1 MPTLSPLRFAVAA
14 GVFFANFNNALL
26 WATYAA
32 VTPTTAEYYACS
44 EYTINLVA
52 LVFQIVFIPAAI
64 PSMYAIDHLGLRP
77 SVLVGTWGVTLGAAI
92 RWLAV
97 YAGGGPSVQLA
108 LLFTGQIIA
117 AIATPFAFNA
127 PTKVCALWFGDRERL
142 TANTIMSLSVYAGTS
157 TALALAPFIV
167 SQDANNISK
176 LNFVTFA
183 IVFVTGFSSLLV
195 FNKPEFAPSKSAA
208 EVKHAIPFKQGLY
221 SIAANPQ
228 FLLIFLSYGLTIGA
242 LDSYFT
248 LISDYV
254 TPYGYTEADAGG
266 LGNTTILFGT
276 VSSLILGPILDRTKA
291 HRRVL
296 KVLPIISLL
305 GSIGFYLSVPFL
317 DRRPLLYVS
326 AALIGIGAFCITPI
340 ALELG
345 VECTY
350 PVAEGSSAGLLQS
363 AGQAFAVLALLV
375 SNALR
380 GKLDGSLG
388 GAMVWRIAMCAAV
401 VLVVP
406 FYNAKSLRMESEIQ
420 GSTVMVTGLE
430 TGLETGVP
438 GSLEVSS
445 AGTWIRGSNALGAGL
460 MMQCWCQ
467 IKSVLRD
474 RSDQIRSDQMDL
486 FFNLKRNPIFGDFDR
501 INNNNSSDEIE
512 NISEASAHNLNQ
524 FFSQFLGTYPTQFDV
539 LETPKSYVVHADL
552 PGIKKEHVDISV
564 REGVLTV
571 CGERASED
579 AKQINI
585 TPLMLERVQGRFCRS
600 LRLPSNVDV
609 EDVKA
614 SLELGVLS
622 LTIAKKKADEDAV
635 KKILL

>member
-1 MPTLSPLRFAVAA
+1 MPTLSPLRFEVAT

-32 VTPTTAEYYACS
+32 VTPTTADYYGCS

-64 PSMYAIDHLGLRP
+64 PSMYAIDRLGLRF

-97 YAGGGPSVQLA
+97 YAGGGPSVQLT
-108 LLFTGQIIA
+108 LLFAGQIIA

-127 PTKVCALWFGDRERL
+127 PTKVCAVWFGDRERL

-157 TALALAPFIV
+157 TALALSPFIV
-167 SQDANNISK
+167 SQDSSNISK

-183 IVFVTGFSSLLV
+183 IVFVTGFSSLFV
-195 FNKPEFAPSKSAA
+195 FDKPEFAPSKSAA
-208 EVKHAIPFKQGLY
+208 EVKHEIPFKQGLY
-221 SIAANPQ
+221 SIATNKQ
-228 FLLIFLSYGLTIGA
+228 FLLIFLSYGVTIGA
-242 LDSYFT
+242 LYSYFT
-248 LISDYV
+248 LLSDYV
-254 TPYGYTEADAGG
+254 TPYGYTEMRILSCNSISVLTSLPIQADAGA
-266 LGNTTILFGT
+266 LGNVTILIGT
-276 VSSLILGPILDRTKA
+276 GSSLILGPILDRTKA

-296 KVLPIISLL
+296 KILPITSLL
-305 GSIGFYLSVPFL
+305 GSIGFYLSVSFM
-317 DRRPLLYVS
+317 DRRPLLYIS
-326 AALIGIGAFCITPI
+326 AALIGMGAFCITPI

-380 GKLDGSLG
+380 GKVDGSLG

-406 FYNAKSLRMESEIQ
+406 FYNAKSLRMESEGQ
-420 GSTVMVTGLE
+420 GSTGME
-430 TGLETGVP
+430 TGLES
-438 GSLEVSS
+438 GSSGSEEGSS
-445 AGTWIRGSNALGAGL
+445 PGTWIERVGRGSHDT
-460 MMQCWCQ
+460 
-467 IKSVLRD
+467 VL
-474 RSDQIRSDQMDL
+474 MDL
-486 FFNLKRNPIFGDFDR
+486 FFNLKRNPLFSGDFDR
-501 INNNNSSDEIE
+501 IINNSNAEIE
-512 NISEASAHNLNQ
+512 NVAEASAHNLNQ
-524 FFSQFLGTYPTQFDV
+524 YFSQFLGTYPTQFDV

-552 PGIKKEHVDISV
+552 PGIKKEDVDISV

-571 CGERASED
+571 CGQRASEE
-579 AKQINI
+579 AKQPNIN
-585 TPLMLERVQGRFCRS
+585 PLMLERVQGRFCRS
-600 LRLPSNVDV
+600 LRLPSNLDM
-609 EDVKA
+609 EEVKA

-622 LTIAKKKADEDAV
+622 LTIAKKKADEEAV
-635 KKILL
+635 KKIHL

>member
-97 YAGGGPSVQLA
+97 YAGGGPNVQLA

-176 LNFVTFA
+176 LNFVTFV

-208 EVKHAIPFKQGLY
+208 EVKHAIPFKLGLY

-266 LGNTTILFGT
+266 LGNITILFGT

-305 GSIGFYLSVPFL
+305 GSIGF
-317 DRRPLLYVS
+317 
-326 AALIGIGAFCITPI
+326 
-340 ALELG
+340 
-345 VECTY
+345 
-350 PVAEGSSAGLLQS
+350 
-363 AGQAFAVLALLV
+363 
-375 SNALR
+375 
-380 GKLDGSLG
+380 
-388 GAMVWRIAMCAAV
+388 
-401 VLVVP
+401 
-406 FYNAKSLRMESEIQ
+406 
-420 GSTVMVTGLE
+420 
-430 TGLETGVP
+430 
-438 GSLEVSS
+438 
-445 AGTWIRGSNALGAGL
+445 
-460 MMQCWCQ
+460 
-467 IKSVLRD
+467 
-474 RSDQIRSDQMDL
+474 
-486 FFNLKRNPIFGDFDR
+486 
-501 INNNNSSDEIE
+501 
-512 NISEASAHNLNQ
+512 
-524 FFSQFLGTYPTQFDV
+524 
-539 LETPKSYVVHADL
+539 
-552 PGIKKEHVDISV
+552 
-564 REGVLTV
+564 
-571 CGERASED
+571 
-579 AKQINI
+579 
-585 TPLMLERVQGRFCRS
+585 
-600 LRLPSNVDV
+600 
-609 EDVKA
+609 
-614 SLELGVLS
+614 
-622 LTIAKKKADEDAV
+622 
-635 KKILL
+635 

>member
-44 EYTINLVA
+44 EYIINLVA

-97 YAGGGPSVQLA
+97 YAGGGPTVQLA

-127 PTKVCALWFGDRERL
+127 PTKVCALWFGERERL

-208 EVKHAIPFKQGLY
+208 EVKHAIPFKLGLY

-266 LGNTTILFGT
+266 LGNITILFGT

-326 AALIGIGAFCITPI
+326 AALIGMGAFCITPI

-350 PVAEGSSAGLLQS
+350 PVAEGTSAGLLQS

-388 GAMVWRIAMCAAV
+388 SAMVWRIGMCAAV

-430 TGLETGVP
+430 TGVQ

-445 AGTWIRGSNALGAGL
+445 AVSSAGTRLDPRTECVGRGSHDTVMKFRKLSKNNPPTI
-460 MMQCWCQ
+460 QP
-467 IKSVLRD
+467 
-474 RSDQIRSDQMDL
+474 DQMDL
-486 FFNLKRNPIFGDFDR
+486 FFNLKRNPLFGDFDR
-501 INNNNSSDEIE
+501 INNNSKDEIE
-512 NISEASAHNLNQ
+512 NISEASAHNFNQ

>member
-44 EYTINLVA
+44 EYIINLVA
-52 LVFQIVFIPAAI
+52 LVFQIVFILAAI

-97 YAGGGPSVQLA
+97 YAGGGPTVQLA

-127 PTKVCALWFGDRERL
+127 PTKVCALWFGERERL

-208 EVKHAIPFKQGLY
+208 EVKHAIPFKLGLY

-266 LGNTTILFGT
+266 LGNITILFGT

-326 AALIGIGAFCITPI
+326 AALIGMGAFCITPI

-350 PVAEGSSAGLLQS
+350 PVAEGTSAGLLQS

-388 GAMVWRIAMCAAV
+388 SAMVWRIGMCAAV

-430 TGLETGVP
+430 TGVQ

-445 AGTWIRGSNALGAGL
+445 AVSSAGTRP
-460 MMQCWCQ
+460 
-467 IKSVLRD
+467 
-474 RSDQIRSDQMDL
+474 DQMDL
-486 FFNLKRNPIFGDFDR
+486 FFNLKRNPLFGDFDR
-501 INNNNSSDEIE
+501 INNNSKDEIE
-512 NISEASAHNLNQ
+512 NISEASAHNFNQ

-564 REGVLTV
+564 RESVLTV